1 MLPSEYKRRALHN
14 NVSRPGKWSRREG
27 SFTMV
32 GHLEELPAL
41 FAEMEM
47 SWQSHPAGRWRLDRK
62 HTMEIGDGRGQTI
75 VVSVEVN
82 RLVLCWQ
89 WRQGLVNLLSF
100 EAMTVYL
107 GTVDLSLPTWH
118 NMHAFEALRTRQVFW
133 DAARN
138 AIAWARYA
146 RGKKKWDDVLPADI
160 VQWAH
165 YEFAAWKLDCMDNT
179 RVALLTSSSQKR
191 RFKKQAERGCCGSHS
206 EVRTGPDGKKYLLGC
221 NYGH

>member
-14 NVSRPGKWSRREG
+14 VVSRPGKWSRREG
-27 SFTMV
+27 TFTMV
-32 GHLEELPAL
+32 GHMEELPAL

-47 SWQSHPAGRWRLDRK
+47 LWQKASGRWRLDRK

-75 VVSVEVN
+75 VCSVEGDK
-82 RLVLCWQ
+82 LVLRWR
-89 WRQGLVNLLSF
+89 WRQDLVSLLSF
-100 EAMTVYL
+100 EAMTIYL

-118 NMHAFEALRTRQVFW
+118 NMRAFEGLRLRQVFW

-138 AIAWARYA
+138 AIAWARYDK
-146 RGKKKWDDVLPADI
+146 GKKSWEDVLPADI
-160 VQWAH
+160 VRWAH
-165 YEFAAWKLDCMDNT
+165 HEFAAWELDCMDNT

-191 RFKKQAERGCCGSHS
+191 RFKKQAEHGCCGSHS
-206 EVRTGPDGKKYLLGC
+206 EIRTGPDGKKYLLGA